1 MDAQELLAR
10 GEDSSHQLKRQIN
23 QLNGLAAE
31 VDAFSNDDGERIFIR
46 IEDDSLLR
54 DH

>member
-1 MDAQELLAR
+1 MHAQELLAR
-10 GEDSSHQLKRQIN
+10 SEDSSHQLKRQIN
-23 QLNGLAAE
+23 QLNGLTAE
-31 VDAFSNDDGERIFIR
+31 MAAFSNDDGERILIG

>member
-10 GEDSSHQLKRQIN
+10 CEDSKRQIN

-31 VDAFSNDDGERIFIR
+31 MAAFSNYDGERILIG
-46 IEDDSLLR
+46 IEDDSLLH